1 MARKSRKDLIR
12 AETSGQTAVAVQS
25 KPCPEPAPT
34 YLAVGYARLSIFET
48 RDRADSEALQNQKEL
63 LRQYIANAPDLQLV
77 GIFEDNG
84 QTGTNFDRA
93 GFETMMET
101 VRSGKA
107 NCIVVKDLS
116 RFGRDYVEAGN
127 YLEHI
132 FPFMGVRFIS
142 ISDGYD
148 NADATTADCLTVALK
163 NMVNQMYSKDIS
175 RKSGSVL
182 REKIR
187 RGEFIGAFA
196 SYGYRKDPADGHRIV
211 VDPEAAGV
219 VREIFR
225 RKLEGQGDT
234 AITRWLNA
242 AGVPSP
248 GCYRYQKGIILDK
261 RFARYKPWLV
271 QSVKDILRNEVYLG
285 RMVQGRRRSEF
296 YAGRPDKR
304 LPRDEWT
311 VVENTHEPIIS
322 REDFDA
328 VQAICVERNAAY
340 RARLGKYDHLGKRE
354 NILKGLVYCSDCG
367 RTMVRYKQVSHGK
380 NVSYYYLCPSYAAM
394 LEQSGCSYK
403 FLPEDFLLD
412 SLEQVIQKEIEQAV
426 DMTALAKRL
435 SARVSGKTDQGAMML
450 KKLNAQLER
459 VEETRRNAMR
469 DYLGGQME
477 QTDYE
482 LLKECCL
489 GEAEELKKQI
499 FDLRE
504 QQRYQAETLTE
515 KNPWLAAFGGLGRP
529 FHLTK
534 ELAAS
539 LIERV
544 TIYGNNRVEI
554 LLRFRDEREQL
565 LAAAGEEEAV

>member
-1 MARKSRKDLIR
+1 MARKSRKDQIR
-12 AETSGQTAVAVQS
+12 AENSGQAAVAVPS
-25 KPCPEPAPT
+25 KPLPSPAPT

-285 RMVQGRRRSEF
+285 CMVQGRRRSEF

-544 TIYGNNRVEI
+544 TIYENNRVEV

-565 LAAAGEEEAV
+565 LAAAGKEEAV

>member
-1 MARKSRKDLIR
+1 MARKSRKDQIR
-12 AETSGQTAVAVQS
+12 AENSGQAAVAVPS
-25 KPCPEPAPT
+25 KPLPSPAPT

-63 LRQYIANAPDLQLV
+63 LRQYIVNAPELQLV

-328 VQAICVERNAAY
+328 VQAICAEKNAAY
-340 RARLGKYDHLGKRE
+340 HARLGKYDYLGKSE

-367 RTMVRYKQVSHGK
+367 RPMVRYKQVSHGK

-469 DYLGGQME
+469 DYLCGHME

-489 GEAEELKKQI
+489 GEPEELKKQI

>member
-1 MARKSRKDLIR
+1 MARKSRKDQIR
-12 AETSGQTAVAVQS
+12 AENSGQAAVAVPS
-25 KPCPEPAPT
+25 KPLPSPAPT

-63 LRQYIANAPDLQLV
+63 LRQYIVNAPELQLV

-101 VRSGKA
+101 VRSGRA

-148 NADATTADCLTVALK
+148 SADATTADCLTVALK

-182 REKIR
+182 REKMR

-211 VDPEAAGV
+211 IDPEAAGV

-225 RKLEGQGDT
+225 RKLEGQSDT
-234 AITRWLNA
+234 AITRWLNT

-261 RFARYKPWLV
+261 RFARYKPWIV
-271 QSVKDILRNEVYLG
+271 KSVKNILRNEVYLG
-285 RMVQGRRRSEF
+285 CMVQGRRRSEF

-328 VQAICVERNAAY
+328 VQAICAEKNAAY
-340 RARLGKYDHLGKRE
+340 HARLGKYDYLGKSE

-367 RTMVRYKQVSHGK
+367 RPMVRYKQVSHGK
-380 NVSYYYLCPSYAAM
+380 RVSYYYQCPSYAAM
-394 LEQSGCSYK
+394 LEKSGCSYK
-403 FLPEDFLLD
+403 FLREDLLLD

-426 DMTALAKRL
+426 DMTVLARRL
-435 SARVSGKTDQGAMML
+435 SERVSGKTGQGAMML

-469 DYLGGQME
+469 DYLSGQMA
-477 QTDYE
+477 QMDYE
-482 LLKECCL
+482 LLKECCM

-544 TIYGNNRVEI
+544 TIYENNRVEV

-565 LAAAGEEEAV
+565 LAAAGKEEAV

>member
-1 MARKSRKDLIR
+1 M
-12 AETSGQTAVAVQS
+12 
-25 KPCPEPAPT
+25 
-34 YLAVGYARLSIFET
+34 
-48 RDRADSEALQNQKEL
+48 
-63 LRQYIANAPDLQLV
+63 
-77 GIFEDNG
+77 
-84 QTGTNFDRA
+84 
-93 GFETMMET
+93 
-101 VRSGKA
+101 
-107 NCIVVKDLS
+107 
-116 RFGRDYVEAGN
+116 
-127 YLEHI
+127 
-132 FPFMGVRFIS
+132 
-142 ISDGYD
+142 
-148 NADATTADCLTVALK
+148 
-163 NMVNQMYSKDIS
+163 
-175 RKSGSVL
+175 
-182 REKIR
+182 
-187 RGEFIGAFA
+187 
-196 SYGYRKDPADGHRIV
+196 
-211 VDPEAAGV
+211 

-225 RKLEGQGDT
+225 RKLEGQSDT
-234 AITRWLNA
+234 AITRWLNT

-261 RFARYKPWLV
+261 RFARYKPWIV
-271 QSVKDILRNEVYLG
+271 KSVKNILRNEVYLG

-296 YAGRPDKR
+296 YAGRWTNGCRGTSGRSWKTLMSR
-304 LPRDEWT
+304 LSAGRISTRYRPYAWRETPPTARGSENMTIWESVKISSRVWSIVLTVDELWCAT
-311 VVENTHEPIIS
+311 S
-322 REDFDA
+322 RSLT
-328 VQAICVERNAAY
+328 
-340 RARLGKYDHLGKRE
+340 AR
-354 NILKGLVYCSDCG
+354 
-367 RTMVRYKQVSHGK
+367 

-554 LLRFRDEREQL
+554 LLRFR
-565 LAAAGEEEAV
+565 

>member
-1 MARKSRKDLIR
+1 MS
-12 AETSGQTAVAVQS
+12 
-25 KPCPEPAPT
+25 T
-34 YLAVGYARLSIFET
+34 YDRLVNS
-48 RDRADSEALQNQKEL
+48 QNFFSPYLTQE
-63 LRQYIANAPDLQLV
+63 
-77 GIFEDNG
+77 
-84 QTGTNFDRA
+84 
-93 GFETMMET
+93 
-101 VRSGKA
+101 
-107 NCIVVKDLS
+107 DLS

-148 NADATTADCLTVALK
+148 SADATTADCLTVALK

-182 REKIR
+182 REKMR

-196 SYGYRKDPADGHRIV
+196 SYGYRKDPVDGHRIII
-211 VDPEAAGV
+211 DPEAAGV

-242 AGVPSP
+242 TGVPSP

-285 RMVQGRRRSEF
+285 HMVQGRRRSEF

-322 REDFDA
+322 RGDFNA
-328 VQAICVERNAAY
+328 VQAICAERNTAY
-340 RARLGKYDHLGKRE
+340 HARLGKYDHLGKRE

-394 LEQSGCSYK
+394 LEKSGCSYK
-403 FLPEDFLLD
+403 FLPEDLLLD

-435 SARVSGKTDQGAMML
+435 SARASSKADQGALML

-459 VEETRRNAMR
+459 VEGTRRNAMR
-469 DYLGGQME
+469 DYLGGQMA
-477 QTDYE
+477 QADYE
-482 LLKECCL
+482 LLKECCM

-504 QQRYQAETLTE
+504 QQRYRSETLTE

-554 LLRFRDEREQL
+554 LLRFHDEREQL
-565 LAAAGEEEAV
+565 LAAVGEEDAV

>member
-12 AETSGQTAVAVQS
+12 AENSGQAAVSVQA
-25 KPCPEPAPT
+25 KPFPEIAPT

-63 LRQYIANAPDLQLV
+63 LRQYIANTPELQLV

-107 NCIVVKDLS
+107 NCVVVKDLS
-116 RFGRDYVEAGN
+116 RFGRDYIEAGN
-127 YLEHI
+127 YLEHV

-148 NADATTADCLTVALK
+148 SADATTADCLTVALK

-261 RFARYKPWLV
+261 RFARYKPWMV

-322 REDFDA
+322 QEDFDA

-403 FLPEDFLLD
+403 FLPEDLLLD

-544 TIYGNNRVEI
+544 TIYENNRVEI

>member
-12 AETSGQTAVAVQS
+12 AENSGQTAVAVQS

-322 REDFDA
+322 RKDFDA

>member
-12 AETSGQTAVAVQS
+12 AENSGHTAVAVQS

-34 YLAVGYARLSIFET
+34 YLAVGYARLSLFET

-63 LRQYIANAPDLQLV
+63 LRQYIATAPDLQLV

-435 SARVSGKTDQGAMML
+435 SARVYGKTDQGAMML

>member
-1 MARKSRKDLIR
+1 MARKSRKDQIR
-12 AETSGQTAVAVQS
+12 AENSGQAAMAVPS
-25 KPCPEPAPT
+25 KPLPSPAPT

-63 LRQYIANAPDLQLV
+63 LRQYIVNAPELQLV

-101 VRSGKA
+101 VRSGRA

-148 NADATTADCLTVALK
+148 SADATTADCLTVALK

-182 REKIR
+182 REKMR

-211 VDPEAAGV
+211 IDPEAAGV

-225 RKLEGQGDT
+225 RKLEGQSDT
-234 AITRWLNA
+234 AITRWLNT

-261 RFARYKPWLV
+261 RFARYKPWIV
-271 QSVKDILRNEVYLG
+271 KSVKNILRNEVYLG
-285 RMVQGRRRSEF
+285 CMVQGRRRSEF

-328 VQAICVERNAAY
+328 VQAICAEKNAAY
-340 RARLGKYDHLGKRE
+340 HARLGKYDYLGKSE

-367 RTMVRYKQVSHGK
+367 RPMVRYKQVSHGK
-380 NVSYYYLCPSYAAM
+380 RVSYYYQCPSYAAM
-394 LEQSGCSYK
+394 LEKSGCSYK
-403 FLPEDFLLD
+403 FLREDLLLD

-435 SARVSGKTDQGAMML
+435 SARASSKADQGALML

-459 VEETRRNAMR
+459 VEGTRRNAMR
-469 DYLGGQME
+469 DYLGGQMA
-477 QTDYE
+477 QADYE
-482 LLKECCL
+482 LLKECCM

-544 TIYGNNRVEI
+544 TIYENNRVEV

-565 LAAAGEEEAV
+565 LAAAGKEEAV

>member
-1 MARKSRKDLIR
+1 MGASVERFDFTRPEAREAEQRFGPGELAVIGTPVYAGRVPNVLLKYLTGKLRGSGALAIPVVLFGNRNFDDGLIELR
-12 AETSGQTAVAVQS
+12 NILEQDGLRAVAGAAFVGEHS
-25 KPCPEPAPT
+25 FSRT
-34 YLAVGYARLSIFET
+34 LA
-48 RDRADSEALQNQKEL
+48 
-63 LRQYIANAPDLQLV
+63 
-77 GIFEDNG
+77 
-84 QTGTNFDRA
+84 
-93 GFETMMET
+93 
-101 VRSGKA
+101 
-107 NCIVVKDLS
+107 
-116 RFGRDYVEAGN
+116 
-127 YLEHI
+127 
-132 FPFMGVRFIS
+132 
-142 ISDGYD
+142 
-148 NADATTADCLTVALK
+148 
-163 NMVNQMYSKDIS
+163 
-175 RKSGSVL
+175 
-182 REKIR
+182 
-187 RGEFIGAFA
+187 
-196 SYGYRKDPADGHRIV
+196 
-211 VDPEAAGV
+211 
-219 VREIFR
+219 
-225 RKLEGQGDT
+225 
-234 AITRWLNA
+234 
-242 AGVPSP
+242 
-248 GCYRYQKGIILDK
+248 
-261 RFARYKPWLV
+261 
-271 QSVKDILRNEVYLG
+271 
-285 RMVQGRRRSEF
+285 
-296 YAGRPDKR
+296 AGRPDKR

>member
-12 AETSGQTAVAVQS
+12 AENSGQTAVAVQS

-504 QQRYQAETLTE
+504 QQQYQAETLTE

>member
-12 AETSGQTAVAVQS
+12 AENSGQTAVAVQS

-544 TIYGNNRVEI
+544 TIYGNNQVEI

>member
-12 AETSGQTAVAVQS
+12 AENSGQTAVAVQS

-515 KNPWLAAFGGLGRP
+515 KNPWLAAFGGLGRA

>member
-12 AETSGQTAVAVQS
+12 AENSGQTAVAVQS

-539 LIERV
+539 LIECV

>member
-1 MARKSRKDLIR
+1 
-12 AETSGQTAVAVQS
+12 
-25 KPCPEPAPT
+25 
-34 YLAVGYARLSIFET
+34 
-48 RDRADSEALQNQKEL
+48 
-63 LRQYIANAPDLQLV
+63 
-77 GIFEDNG
+77 
-84 QTGTNFDRA
+84 
-93 GFETMMET
+93 MET
-101 VRSGKA
+101 VRSGRA

-148 NADATTADCLTVALK
+148 SADATTADCLTVALK

-182 REKIR
+182 REKMR

-211 VDPEAAGV
+211 IDPEAAGV

-225 RKLEGQGDT
+225 RKLEGQSDT
-234 AITRWLNA
+234 AITRWLNT

-261 RFARYKPWLV
+261 RFARYKPWIV
-271 QSVKDILRNEVYLG
+271 KSVKNILRNEVYLG
-285 RMVQGRRRSEF
+285 CMVQGRRRSEF

-328 VQAICVERNAAY
+328 VQAICAEKNAAY
-340 RARLGKYDHLGKRE
+340 HARLGKYDYLGKSE

-367 RTMVRYKQVSHGK
+367 RPMVRYKQVSHGK
-380 NVSYYYLCPSYAAM
+380 RVSYYYQCPSYAAM
-394 LEQSGCSYK
+394 LEKSGCSYK
-403 FLPEDFLLD
+403 FLREDLLLD

-426 DMTALAKRL
+426 DMTVLARRL
-435 SARVSGKTDQGAMML
+435 SARVSGKTGQGAMML

-469 DYLGGQME
+469 DYLSGQMA
-477 QTDYE
+477 QMDYE
-482 LLKECCL
+482 LLKECCM

-544 TIYGNNRVEI
+544 TIYENNRVEV

-565 LAAAGEEEAV
+565 LAAAGKEEAV

>member
-1 MARKSRKDLIR
+1 M
-12 AETSGQTAVAVQS
+12 AVQS

>member
-1 MARKSRKDLIR
+1 MARKSRKDQIR
-12 AETSGQTAVAVQS
+12 AENSGQAAMAVPS
-25 KPCPEPAPT
+25 KPLPSPAPT

-63 LRQYIANAPDLQLV
+63 LRQYIVNAPELQLV

-101 VRSGKA
+101 VRSGRA

-142 ISDGYD
+142 ISD
-148 NADATTADCLTVALK
+148 DCLTVALK

-182 REKIR
+182 REKMR

-211 VDPEAAGV
+211 IDPEAAGV

-225 RKLEGQGDT
+225 RKLEGQSDT
-234 AITRWLNA
+234 AITRWLNT

-261 RFARYKPWLV
+261 RFARYKPWIV
-271 QSVKDILRNEVYLG
+271 KSVKNILRNEVYLG
-285 RMVQGRRRSEF
+285 CMVQGRRRSEF

-328 VQAICVERNAAY
+328 VQAICAEKNAAY
-340 RARLGKYDHLGKRE
+340 HARLGKYDYLGKSE

-367 RTMVRYKQVSHGK
+367 RPMVRYKQVSHGK
-380 NVSYYYLCPSYAAM
+380 RVSYYYQCPSYAAM
-394 LEQSGCSYK
+394 LEKSGCSYK
-403 FLPEDFLLD
+403 FLREDLLLD

-426 DMTALAKRL
+426 DMTVLARRL
-435 SARVSGKTDQGAMML
+435 SARVSGKTGQGAMML

-469 DYLGGQME
+469 DYLSGQMA
-477 QTDYE
+477 QMDYE
-482 LLKECCL
+482 LLKECCM

-544 TIYGNNRVEI
+544 TIYENNRVEV

-565 LAAAGEEEAV
+565 LAAAGKEEAV